1 MTSRLHSYVL
11 DQLGGD
17 IVAGRMPPGTTVRVS
32 DLTAKYSVSL
42 AVAREAVRVL
52 QALGLVSLT
61 KRIGV
66 RVLPASEWNTLE
78 PLVIRWRL
86 ESPDREAFLH
96 SLAELRRVVEPE
108 AARLAAERA
117 SDETRARIMAAA
129 EALLE
134 HSTDPAARASYFD
147 ADVSFHALLLSAGG
161 NPVFRA
167 LEPAMLEALRG
178 RAGLGVVGAPVDP
191 REVERHLAIA
201 RAVLDR
207 DPSAAERAGRELLG
221 GIVERLTT

>member
-17 IVAGRMPPGTTVRVS
+17 IVAGRLPTDTTVRVS

-117 SDETRARIMAAA
+117 TTESRQQIMEAA
-129 EALLE
+129 EAMRA
-134 HSTDPAARASYFD
+134 HSADPAARAQYFD
-147 ADVSFHALLLSAGG
+147 ADVSFHSSLLAAGG

-167 LEPAMLEALRG
+167 LEPAMLEAIRG
-178 RAGLGVVGAPVDP
+178 RAGLGVAGGPVDTG
-191 REVERHLAIA
+191 EVDRHLAIA
-201 RAVLDR
+201 TAIKDH
-207 DPSAAERAGRELLG
+207 DPSAAERAGRDLLG
-221 GIVERLTT
+221 GIIQRLVP